1 MSGRVLQLS
10 TSPGGMPKR
19 PVLQTQVTPLGF
31 IGDGHR
37 NMKVHGGPDKAILIV
52 TMEGIEELKAA
63 GFDLYPG
70 ALGENV
76 TTEGLDRRT
85 VRFGQRYR
93 LGSDVIVEITTLR
106 RPCINL
112 EPYSPY
118 LGHAIY
124 DKQCKAGDATSPL
137 WGLGGFYARISRPGA
152 LYPGAPVILLD
163 QDA

>member
-1 MSGRVLQLS
+1 MSSRVVQLS
-10 TSPGGMPKR
+10 TSRGGLPKYA
-19 PVLQTQVTPLGF
+19 VMQAEVTPLGF

-37 NMKVHGGPDKAILIV
+37 NRVVHGGPKKAILIV

-106 RPCINL
+106 RPCSNL

-118 LGHAIY
+118 LGKALY
-124 DKQCKAGDATSPL
+124 DAQCKAGDAASPR
-137 WGLGGFYARISRPGA
+137 WGLGGFYASISRPGA